1 MNSRETFT
9 DLAIRAALMVAV
21 YVVFAA
27 LLPSYH
33 TVRGAAALLDGGV
46 LIGLTALGIGITMIA
61 GEFDLSVGSLAAVIG
76 VLTVNLIIAGMS
88 IVPAIAIAVAVACAF
103 GALQGFVIAVTGINS
118 LVFTIGTLIGL
129 RGFALIIS
137 GENSVTIPI
146 PRLGETDFLA
156 QRVPWSAVA
165 TQHPDVRGLFRRAP
179 VPPLHRVGTRDLRH
193 RRGPGGGS
201 SRGRVHHPSHG
212 DFLCAFW
219 DIGRS
224 GGSRFVGST
233 RQRDAAGI

>member
-27 LLPSYH
+27 MLPSYH

-88 IVPAIAIAVAVACAF
+88 IIPAIAIAVAVACAF

-129 RGFALIIS
+129 RGFAMIIS
-137 GENSVTIPI
+137 NENSVTIPI

-156 QRVPWSAVA
+156 QRVSVCCRRSASCCS
-165 TQHPDVRGLFRRAP
+165 RSF
-179 VPPLHRVGTRDLRH
+179 
-193 RRGPGGGS
+193 S
-201 SRGRVHHPSHG
+201 SRTCSSATPCGGARSSRPAGAGRRLEPRACPS
-212 DFLCAFW
+212 
-219 DIGRS
+219 
-224 GGSRFVGST
+224 FVPW
-233 RQRDAAGI
+233 